1 MPVIT
6 RGGGAIRTA
15 RLQSD
20 VSRNAIWARCVRERV
35 SVVHD
40 LDMAEAVRVSLPA
53 DVAQVLLDEHVA
65 VRPVVTR
72 GGGLGEVIS
81 LVVEGVNTGANVV
94 TLVTASA
101 AMVRLARALRERL
114 GRGVEGERSVRVR
127 ISGPQGECSLVIDET
142 TPPEVAGERLR
153 AALQGVRAGQP
164 A

>member
-1 MPVIT
+1 
-6 RGGGAIRTA
+6 
-15 RLQSD
+15 
-20 VSRNAIWARCVRERV
+20 
-35 SVVHD
+35 VVHD
-40 LDMAEAVRVSLPA
+40 LEMAEAVRVSLPA

-114 GRGVEGERSVRVR
+114 GRVDEGDRSVRVR
-127 ISGPQGECSLVIDET
+127 ISGPRGEYSLVVDEA
-142 TPPEVAGERLR
+142 TPPEAAGERLQ
-153 AALQGVRAGQP
+153 AALERAQAGQP